1 LGSSSVDSLPVKK
14 QNPFDLGSSPAS
26 SPPAKRQKTTD
37 SPGGKV
43 ASSLILSRNQAAKT
57 SAKQRDNFRCVLTG
71 DGSIEAAHIYPYHS
85 LKNKEE
91 DIFGPR
97 HIFWDHLKNF
107 WPVEKV
113 AAWEAEL
120 FPNGMHEIGIERVYN
135 LITLSPVA
143 HSYWNRGAFALKP
156 ISVDDN
162 NTTLKVQFF
171 WQKKQN
177 NTQATMSLLTTPFST
192 KDLDQNEGA
201 FDFGNTR
208 LTDIR
213 GPQPCYIKSGD
224 IFELKTDNAEARPLP
239 SFALLEMQW
248 FLTRVVGM
256 AGAAVPYDEDWGDE
270 DSDDAAVL
278 YEAGWGDEVSD
289 DEISNPG
296 LEEAKDDSFV
306 LSDPVLQDSPPFLRT
321 GSLLPDEGSKHHA
334 EAATG
339 DGVEDRDGGREIK

>member
-14 QNPFDLGSSPAS
+14 QNSFDLGSSPAS
-26 SPPAKRQKTTD
+26 SSPAKRQKTTG

-43 ASSLILSRNQAAKT
+43 ASSLILSRNKTTKT

-71 DGSIEAAHIYPYHS
+71 GVSVEAAYIYPHQS
-85 LKNKEE
+85 LKNKKENT
-91 DIFGPR
+91 FGPR

-107 WPVEKV
+107 WPEEKV

-135 LITLSPVA
+135 IITLSRDA
-143 HSYWNRGAFALKP
+143 HDFWNRGAFALKP
-156 ISVDDN
+156 ISMSDD

-192 KDLDQNEGA
+192 EDLDQNEGA
-201 FDFGNTR
+201 FDVGNVR
-208 LTDIR
+208 LSDSR
-213 GPQPCYIKSGD
+213 GLQPRYIKSGD
-224 IFELKTDNAEARPLP
+224 IFELKTDDTIARPLP
-239 SFALLEMQW
+239 SFTLLEMQW
-248 FLTRVVGM
+248 FLTCVVGM

-278 YEAGWGDEVSD
+278 YEASWGDEVSD

-296 LEEAKDDSFV
+296 
-306 LSDPVLQDSPPFLRT
+306 
-321 GSLLPDEGSKHHA
+321 
-334 EAATG
+334 
-339 DGVEDRDGGREIK
+339 DRYGGQEIM